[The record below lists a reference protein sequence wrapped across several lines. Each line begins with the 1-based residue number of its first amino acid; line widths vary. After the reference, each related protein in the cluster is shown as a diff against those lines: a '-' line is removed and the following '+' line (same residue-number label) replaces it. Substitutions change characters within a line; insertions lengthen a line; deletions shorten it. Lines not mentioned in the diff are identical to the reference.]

1 MSGHQTLLN
10 VQQHYQH
17 FACGNLPMG
26 FNHVGEYGLNR
37 VEGTHSPSNVYLSW
51 SHTVVV
57 VCRLSLLLALVLG
70 PGDYS
75 PPSTSDLPGPK
86 VARITR

>member
-1 MSGHQTLLN
+1 
-10 VQQHYQH
+10 
-17 FACGNLPMG
+17 MG

-70 PGDYS
+70 SGDYS
-75 PPSTSDLPGPK
+75 APSTSDLPGPK